1 MLKVTP
7 IVFLALL
14 LFHGC
19 LVLGLEPSY
28 EERTSYVVNQFP
40 NNDSNADTI
49 LTCISYNIQCGFP
62 ANMSPWTA
70 SDIGA
75 TKKHI
80 QSLAQHIKTLNPD
93 IVCLQEVARNRSNM
107 EVKNLLEELAKELNM
122 NYAFGAH
129 GYNDATG
136 VEPVQGEWGNAV
148 LSRFTIESMENVEV
162 ERIDVWQRRSILS
175 VIVKNGNKRIAVSS
189 LHFIPTDN
197 SESLAA
203 QHFSNTSS
211 AYNSLPRI
219 IAGDFN
225 MGEVPKFAALGLSD
239 ALALAEP
246 STDDTAIDKIL
257 FSTTNFILL
266 QAGEHTK
273 GFGDPTD
280 TLSDHRA
287 VFAVLLLTK

>member
-1 MLKVTP
+1 
-7 IVFLALL
+7 
-14 LFHGC
+14 
-19 LVLGLEPSY
+19 
-28 EERTSYVVNQFP
+28 
-40 NNDSNADTI
+40 
-49 LTCISYNIQCGFP
+49 
-62 ANMSPWTA
+62 MSPWTA

-75 TKKHI
+75 TKKHL
-80 QSLAQHIKTLNPD
+80 QALAQHIKTLNPD
-93 IVCLQEVARNRSNM
+93 IVCLQEVARNRSNI
-107 EVKNLLEELAKELNM
+107 EVKNLLEELAAELKM

-148 LSRFTIESMENVEV
+148 LTRFTIESMENIEV
-162 ERIDVWQRRSILS
+162 ERIDVWQRRSIIS
-175 VIVKNGNKRIAVSS
+175 VIVKNGNKRMAVSS

-203 QHFSNTSS
+203 QHFGNTSS

-225 MGEVPKFAALGLSD
+225 MGEVPKLGALGLSD

-246 STDDTAIDKIL
+246 NIDDTSIDKIL
-257 FSTTNFILL
+257 FSTTNFTLL

-287 VFAVLLLTK
+287 VFARLRINF

>member
-7 IVFLALL
+7 IVLLALL

-19 LVLGLEPSY
+19 SVLGLEPSY

-40 NNDSNADTI
+40 NNDSNADTL

-62 ANMSPWTA
+62 INMSPWTA

-175 VIVKNGNKRIAVSS
+175 VIVKNGTKRMAVSS
-189 LHFIPTDN
+189 LHFIPTEN
-197 SESLAA
+197 SATQGA
-203 QHFSNTSS
+203 RYFSNSS
-211 AYNSLPRI
+211 SPFNQIPHI
-219 IAGDFN
+219 IGGDFN
-225 MGEVPKFAALGLSD
+225 MGAVKELEQIGLTD
-239 ALALAEP
+239 A
-246 STDDTAIDKIL
+246 TATSIPGGSIDKV
-257 FSTTNFILL
+257 FCSTTSFTVVK
-266 QAGEHTK
+266 AGEHTK